1 MAPRGNKRA
10 SQAASS
16 DANKK
21 PKLDSMMVAV
31 VDALR
36 QATDIP
42 EDCRAMLEAG
52 VPGSLGP
59 PSNERHQVQNSMVKW
74 IGEALQ
80 KAEVRIRQ
88 AVDEEAAKVAKAEEA
103 CTQAEHEVSN
113 AKGILE
119 EKDADLA
126 KKEETTK
133 ASTQDVKSAKAGLKE
148 AQVAQKKGDAS
159 LAEAGKHKGEFEG
172 ALKDHVGYLKEEDG
186 FDAKTAK
193 THVAQVMLVAKTLE
207 LDDSLL
213 TALPSVCATTPS
225 QRGSFD
231 NMVISELESC
241 FQRKVAALNEEMNTG
256 TEATA
261 SRMAAVTAAEQ
272 AVQAADNVLTEA
284 EAALAAA
291 RTAQGEAAA
300 GLQEAQKGS
309 KVKAAEQAEA
319 EELKKAAEQVLE
331 DFVGYNMLCFTTLRD
346 KVSKPQGDVSPA
358 PATSASPTAAKS
370 MSPNAAISPPAGS
383 EAP

>member
-1 MAPRGNKRA
+1 MAPKGNKRA

-59 PSNERHQVQNSMVKW
+59 PADERHQVQNSMVKW

-103 CTQAEHEVSN
+103 CKQAEHEVSN

-119 EKDADLA
+119 ERDADLA
-126 KKEETTK
+126 KKEDAKK
-133 ASTQDVKSAKAGLKE
+133 AATQDVKSAKAGLKE

-159 LAEAGKHKGEFEG
+159 LAEAGKHKEEFEG

-213 TALPSVCATTPS
+213 TALPSVCATAPS
-225 QRGSFD
+225 RRGAFD

-256 TEATA
+256 ADATA

-272 AVQAADNVLTEA
+272 AVQAADNVLSGA

-291 RTAQGEAAA
+291 RTAQGEAAS
-300 GLQEAQKGS
+300 GLQEAQKGN

-370 MSPNAAISPPAGS
+370 TSPNAAISPPAGS